1 MSYFNNKQEAPA
13 VSYPPSGQAYPPAPH
28 VTAPPPMGYP
38 SKDGPQGEGYP
49 QQRVPEQTT
58 SRGDGFWK
66 GCCAALCCCCA
77 LDICF

>member
-1 MSYFNNKQEAPA
+1 MSHFNNQQDTPA
-13 VSYPPSGQAYPPAPH
+13 VSYPPQGMANPPASY

-38 SKDGPQGEGYP
+38 SKDGPTAEGYP

-66 GCCAALCCCCA
+66 GCCAALCCCCV
-77 LDICF
+77 LDWCF